1 MARKKAP
8 AGKIGRLRDLVAT
21 SYGRVLVRVTLAS
34 LVFLLAGIVMRQ
46 ARAYTYRMDDFRVGP
61 KNIAFADLPTWADQR
76 VLYYLQPHRIS
87 PFSVSIYDP
96 DAEALIGSRL
106 RRHPMVRDVAE
117 LKVLYPNGVRC
128 VPILRVP
135 VAWVSVWEDDHRRGQ
150 VQRSRHLLLSG
161 DGCLLPTE
169 PYQTC
174 IEQLSY
180 PLPVV
185 RGITETPPRRLG
197 EVWEDRLDRVAE
209 AVSCAR
215 LAARLHRDFSGQVMV
230 KTIDVS
236 RFTPTGRARDE
247 GEVRL
252 TLSCPP
258 TRKVGTRVQRIGWW
272 GRSERA
278 GTDVSHEAP
287 YLEKIERLRGLLT
300 SARPARELDVRHP
313 ISELGRTPE

>member
-8 AGKIGRLRDLVAT
+8 PGKVARLRDLIGTAH
-21 SYGRVLVRVTLAS
+21 GRVLIRITLAS

-46 ARAYTYRMDDFRVGP
+46 ARAYTYRMEDFRVGP
-61 KNIAFADLPTWADQR
+61 ENITFAHLPAWADQR
-76 VLYYLQPHRIS
+76 VLYYLQPNRIS

-96 DAEALIGSRL
+96 DAEALIRTRL
-106 RRHPMVRDVAE
+106 RRHPMVREVAE

-128 VPILRVP
+128 SPILRVP
-135 VAWVSVWEDDHRRGQ
+135 VAWVSVWRDDHRRGQ
-150 VQRSRHLLLSG
+150 VQRNRHLLLSA
-161 DGCLLPTE
+161 DGCLLPAE
-169 PYQTC
+169 PYKTC

-185 RGITETPPRRLG
+185 RGITEKTPHRLG

-209 AVSCAR
+209 AVSCAQ
-215 LAARLHRDFSGQVMV
+215 LAARLHRDFSGQVAV

-236 RFTPTGRARDE
+236 RFTPSGRARDQ

-252 TLSCPP
+252 TISCPP
-258 TRKVGTRVQRIGWW
+258 TRKGGKRVERVVWW

-278 GTDVSHEAP
+278 GAQVVNEESYA
-287 YLEKIERLRGLLT
+287 KKVRRLQSLLT
-300 SARPARELDVRHP
+300 SQRPARELDVRHS
-313 ISELGRTPE
+313 ISELGRTPD

>member
-8 AGKIGRLRDLVAT
+8 PGKVARLRDLIGT
-21 SYGRVLVRVTLAS
+21 GYGRILVRVTLAS

-46 ARAYTYRMDDFRVGP
+46 ARAYTYRMEDFRVGP
-61 KNIAFADLPTWADQR
+61 ANIAFADLPAWADQR
-76 VLYYLQPHRIS
+76 VLYYLQPNRIS

-96 DAEALIGSRL
+96 DAEALIRTRL

-117 LKVLYPNGVRC
+117 LKLLYPNGVRC
-128 VPILRVP
+128 TPTLRVP

-150 VQRSRHLLLSG
+150 VQRNKHLLLSG
-161 DGCLLPTE
+161 DGCLLPAE
-169 PYQTC
+169 PYKTC
-174 IEQLSY
+174 IERLNY

-185 RGITETPPRRLG
+185 RGITEKTPHRLG

-209 AVSCAR
+209 AVSCAQ
-215 LAARLHRDFSGQVMV
+215 LAARLYRDFCGQVTV
-230 KTIDVS
+230 KMIDVS
-236 RFTPTGRARDE
+236 RFTPGGEALDQ

-258 TRKVGTRVQRIGWW
+258 TRKGGRRVQRIVWW

-278 GTDVSHEAP
+278 GADVPHEAP
-287 YLEKIERLRGLLT
+287 YTEKVRRLQTLLT
-300 SARPARELDVRHP
+300 SAHPARELDVRHR
-313 ISELGRTPE
+313 ISELGRTAE